1 MKTSEAITHYGS
13 GVALTAALRLSA
25 GAVSQWGEYPPNA
38 RQLQLERITLGALKA
53 EPHCMD
59 ELLGLAKPATA
70 QKPPPPATPA
80 QAATE
85 TVAGASND

>member
-53 EPHCMD
+53 EPNCMD

-70 QKPPPPATPA
+70 QKPHRPPPLRK
-80 QAATE
+80 QLLKL
-85 TVAGASND
+85 